1 MTRSLPFA
9 LAALPLFV
17 VACGGEPPA
26 TPPAPSA
33 APSAVPPPADTPP
46 APSASASSDPVPST
60 PPAPTSPPPA
70 AKYTGLDTPESVLYD
85 DANDRYLVSNING
98 KPLDIDNN
106 GYIAVLSPDGT
117 ITTQKW
123 ISGAQNK
130 VKLDA
135 PKGMAIAKGVLYVAD
150 ITVVRMF
157 DAKSGAPKG
166 DVKIPGSTFLNDV
179 AASADG
185 SKIYVSDSGLKLSDK
200 GFAPTGTDAV
210 WIIENR
216 SAKPLAKS
224 TDLGAPNGLLPV
236 PTGVWVVTFGSG
248 ELYRLDAKGA
258 KQDAMKLPKGI
269 LDGIVAVGDSMLVSS
284 WEGSEIFRGKP
295 GGTFDVAIP
304 AQKAP
309 ADIGYDTKRGRV
321 LVPHFMDGT
330 VEAYDLK

>member
-26 TPPAPSA
+26 TPPSPAPSD
-33 APSAVPPPADTPP
+33 APSAVPPPADTTP
-46 APSASASSDPVPST
+46 APSASADPVPT
-60 PPAPTSPPPA
+60 PPAEPTAPPPA

-85 DANDRYLVSNING
+85 EANDRYLVSNING
-98 KPLDIDNN
+98 KPLDVDDN
-106 GYIAVLSPDGT
+106 GYIAVLSPEGT

-123 ISGAQNK
+123 ISGGQNK

-166 DVKIPGSTFLNDV
+166 DVTIPGSTFLNDV

-185 SKIYVSDSGLKLSDK
+185 SKVYVSDSALKVGDK

-210 WIIENR
+210 YVIENKR
-216 SAKPLAKS
+216 AKPLAKS
-224 TDLGAPNGLLPV
+224 PDLGAPNGLLPV
-236 PTGVWVVTFGSG
+236 ATGVWVVTFGSG
-248 ELYRLDAKGA
+248 ELYRLDAKGRSR
-258 KQDAMKLPKGI
+258 M
-269 LDGIVAVGDSMLVSS
+269 
-284 WEGSEIFRGKP
+284 R
-295 GGTFDVAIP
+295 
-304 AQKAP
+304 
-309 ADIGYDTKRGRV
+309 
-321 LVPHFMDGT
+321 
-330 VEAYDLK
+330 